1 MKCLFKDCEED
12 AILGSNYCTLH
23 KKKGG
28 LQIMRRFRE
37 KLGFGFIEDREDA
50 TQAMTE
56 DESESLT
63 NFDDLIDR

>member
-1 MKCLFKDCEED
+1 
-12 AILGSNYCTLH
+12 
-23 KKKGG
+23 
-28 LQIMRRFRE
+28 MRRFRE